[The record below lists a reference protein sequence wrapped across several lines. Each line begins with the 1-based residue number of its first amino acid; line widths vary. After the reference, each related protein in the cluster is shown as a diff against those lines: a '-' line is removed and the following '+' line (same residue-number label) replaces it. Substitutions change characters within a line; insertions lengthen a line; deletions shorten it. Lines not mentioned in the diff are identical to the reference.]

1 MKISLLLGQSALCS
15 FTLTVCPN
23 LPLIYLLLL
32 STEEVSILKT
42 FHCLISNCEPTHQ
55 YYLFFEKFSNSEE
68 PPEVFC
74 KKRPANFIKKEP
86 LPQVFSCEFC
96 EISKNTFFTENLRT
110 TASSNIKDILC
121 WKREF
126 WKTFAYYESFSETA
140 PCIFQFS
147 FDP

>member
-96 EISKNTFFTENLRT
+96 EISKNTFFTEHLRT
-110 TASSNIKDILC
+110 TASSCLV
-121 WKREF
+121 
-126 WKTFAYYESFSETA
+126 KTNRV
-140 PCIFQFS
+140 
-147 FDP
+147 